1 MVAIEIIKWV
11 SKGHI
16 LFRIL
21 EKCHLTFFNKHKMML
36 YFLCGYLH
44 KRKIQLCISVNSN
57 TFAHTTIV
65 NFKTIKRCYA
75 FLGKNTK
82 ASGKFAARFQ
92 LFDKNCCATSEAA
105 RLVVVVS

>member
-1 MVAIEIIKWV
+1 MGTYK
-11 SKGHI
+11 
-16 LFRIL
+16 
-21 EKCHLTFFNKHKMML
+21 KC
-36 YFLCGYLH
+36 
-44 KRKIQLCISVNSN
+44 KIQVCISGN
-57 TFAHTTIV
+57 TNTYAQITIV

>member
-1 MVAIEIIKWV
+1 MGTYK
-11 SKGHI
+11 
-16 LFRIL
+16 
-21 EKCHLTFFNKHKMML
+21 KC
-36 YFLCGYLH
+36 
-44 KRKIQLCISVNSN
+44 KIQLCILVN
-57 TFAHTTIV
+57 TYAHITIV

>member
-1 MVAIEIIKWV
+1 
-11 SKGHI
+11 
-16 LFRIL
+16 
-21 EKCHLTFFNKHKMML
+21 MML

-57 TFAHTTIV
+57 TFAHRTIV